1 MRGRSAPAAVNP
13 GFTIM
18 SYDLLIRNG
27 TVVDGSGA
35 PRRQADVA
43 VKDGIIAEIGKVS
56 GGAARVIDAGGLIV
70 APGFVD
76 PHTHY
81 DAQICWD
88 PQITSS
94 SWHGVTSV
102 VMGNCGVGLAPC
114 RPQAHDIAALDLV
127 NVEAIP
133 YDVLKRGITWDWES
147 FPSYLQ
153 AAGRRGSAINL
164 SFLAPLTP
172 FRHYVMGE
180 ESMERTA
187 TPQETEKI
195 AGLLREAVAAGAL
208 GWSLTTGIQHVGY
221 KGRPL
226 ACRLADRAELRAYAN
241 VLRDLGKGVI
251 EVTLTQNFG
260 HIQDHELDLLK
271 FLLDESG
278 RRVTWLAIFDLEDK
292 PEAATETLQRSEQ
305 LIKRGGVPQMT
316 CRPLIAEIEFKSGMA
331 FSLMRSWQPAVDQPP
346 EKLKQLYADADF
358 RRAVVEE
365 MSKGVLRRNFKRVE
379 VSDVGKPE
387 LKHLIGKSVA
397 DIARDRGREGYEFE
411 TMLDLAI
418 EDDLDISFAQSVFN
432 TNEERL
438 AKLINDPR
446 PMIGLSDAGA
456 HVTLLCDAGYCT
468 YLLGHWARDLQAI
481 TLEYAVKRITSE
493 PADFFGLKGRG
504 RLAVGN
510 AADIAIFDADK
521 VGSPRRGTMRS
532 DLPGGGKRLVMPAT
546 GVVHTVVNGTMVY
559 EDGRY
564 TGATP
569 GEVLRS

>member
-1 MRGRSAPAAVNP
+1 
-13 GFTIM
+13 M
-18 SYDLLIRNG
+18 SYDLLIKNG
-27 TVVDGSGA
+27 TVVDGTGS
-35 PRRQADVA
+35 PRRMADVA
-43 VKDGIIAEIGKVS
+43 VKDGRIAEIGS
-56 GGAARVIDAGGLIV
+56 INDGAKKTVDADGLIV

-88 PQITSS
+88 PQVTSS

-114 RPQAHDIAALDLV
+114 RPEAHDIAAQDLV

-133 YDVLKRGITWDWES
+133 YEVLKRGITWDWES
-147 FPSYLQ
+147 FPSYME
-153 AAGRRGSAINL
+153 AAGRRHSALNL
-164 SFLAPLTP
+164 GFLAPLTP
-172 FRHYVMGE
+172 FRHYAMGE
-180 ESMERTA
+180 ESMERPATA
-187 TPQETEKI
+187 PETAKI
-195 AGLLREAVAAGAL
+195 AALLREAVTAGAL
-208 GWSLTTGIQHVGY
+208 GFSHTTGIQHVGY

-226 ACRLADRAELRAYAN
+226 ACRMADRAELGAYAH

-292 PEAATETLQRSEQ
+292 PNAALETLQRSEA
-305 LIKRGGVPQMT
+305 LINRGGIPQMT

-346 EKLKQLYADADF
+346 EKLKQLYADPSF
-358 RRAVVEE
+358 RRAVVDE
-365 MSKGVLRRNFKRVE
+365 MEKGVLRRNWKRVE
-379 VSDVGKPE
+379 VCEVGKPE
-387 LKHLIGKSVA
+387 LQSLSGRTVSE
-397 DIARDRGREGYEFE
+397 IARERGRAGQEFE

-418 EDDLDISFAQSVFN
+418 EDDLNITFAQPVFN

-446 PMIGLSDAGA
+446 PMLGLSDAGA

-468 YLLGHWARDLQAI
+468 YLLGHWVREREAI

-493 PADFFGLKGRG
+493 PADFFGIQGRG
-504 RLAVGN
+504 RLKVGN
-510 AADIAIFDADK
+510 HADIAIFDPK
-521 VGSPRRGTMRS
+521 TVGSARRGTMKD

-546 GVVHTVVNGTMVY
+546 GVIHTFVNGTPVY
-559 EDGRY
+559 ENERY

-569 GEVLRS
+569 GEVLHS

>member
-1 MRGRSAPAAVNP
+1 M
-13 GFTIM
+13 
-18 SYDLLIRNG
+18 YDLLIKNG
-27 TVVDGSGA
+27 TVVDGTGA
-35 PRRQADVA
+35 PRQVADVA
-43 VKDGIIAEIGKVS
+43 VKDGVIAEIGKIS
-56 GGAARVIDAGGLIV
+56 DGAAQMVDAYGLVV

-88 PQITSS
+88 PQITCS

-114 RPQAHDIAALDLV
+114 RPKAQDIATLDLV

-147 FPSYLQ
+147 FPSYLE

-164 SFLAPLTP
+164 GFLAPLTP

-180 ESMERTA
+180 DSMERTA
-187 TPQETEKI
+187 TADERDKI
-195 AGLLREAVAAGAL
+195 SALLREALMAGAL
-208 GWSLTTGIQHVGY
+208 GVSHTTGVQHVGY

-226 ACRLADRAELRAYAN
+226 ACRLADRTELGAYAR

-251 EVTLTQNFG
+251 EITLTQNFG

-278 RRVTWLAIFDLEDK
+278 RRITWLAIFDLEDK
-292 PEAATETLQRSEQ
+292 PEASAETLQRSEP
-305 LIKRGGVPQMT
+305 LIKRGAIPQMT
-316 CRPLIAEIEFKSGMA
+316 CRPLIAEIEFKTGMS
-331 FSLMRSWQPAVDQPP
+331 FSLMKSWQPAVDQPP
-346 EKLKQLYADADF
+346 EKLKKLYADPQF
-358 RRAVVEE
+358 RAAVVDE
-365 MSKGVLRRNFKRVE
+365 MSRGILRRNWKRVE
-379 VSDVGKPE
+379 VCDVGRPE
-387 LKHLIGKSVA
+387 LKGLVGKTVA
-397 DIARDRGREGYEFE
+397 EIARDRAREGQEFE

-418 EDDLDISFAQSVFN
+418 EDDLNISFAQAIFN
-432 TNEERL
+432 NNEERL

-456 HVTLLCDAGYCT
+456 HVSLLCDAGYCT
-468 YLLGHWARDLQAI
+468 YLLGHWVRELEAI
-481 TLEYAVKRITSE
+481 TLEYAVKRLTSE

-504 RLAVGN
+504 RLAAGN
-510 AADIAIFDADK
+510 NADIAIFDPAT
-521 VGSPRRGTMRS
+521 VGSARRGTMTD
-532 DLPGGGKRLVMPAT
+532 DLPGGGKRLIMPAT
-546 GVVHTVVNGTMVY
+546 GVIHTFVNGVPVY
-559 EDGRY
+559 KDGRY

-569 GEVLRS
+569 GAVLHS

>member
-1 MRGRSAPAAVNP
+1 M
-13 GFTIM
+13 
-18 SYDLLIRNG
+18 YDLLIKNG
-27 TVVDGSGA
+27 TVVDGTGA
-35 PRRQADVA
+35 PRRVTDVA
-43 VKDGIIAEIGKVS
+43 VKDGVIAEIGKIS
-56 GGAARVIDAGGLIV
+56 DGAAQMVDAYGLVV

-88 PQITSS
+88 PQITCS

-114 RPQAHDIAALDLV
+114 RPKAHDIAALDLV

-147 FPSYLQ
+147 FPSYME

-164 SFLAPLTP
+164 GFLAPLTP

-180 ESMERTA
+180 DSMERAATA
-187 TPQETEKI
+187 DERDKI
-195 AGLLREAVAAGAL
+195 AALLREALTAGAL
-208 GWSLTTGIQHVGY
+208 GVSHTTGVQHVGY

-226 ACRLADRAELRAYAN
+226 ACRLADRTELGTYAR

-251 EVTLTQNFG
+251 EITLTQNFG

-278 RRVTWLAIFDLEDK
+278 RPITWLAIFDLEDK
-292 PEAATETLQRSEQ
+292 PQASAETLERAEP
-305 LIKRGGVPQMT
+305 LIKRGAIPQMT
-316 CRPLIAEIEFKSGMA
+316 CRPLIAEIEFKTGMS
-331 FSLMRSWQPAVDQPP
+331 FSLMKSWQPAVDQPP
-346 EKLKQLYADADF
+346 EKLKQLYADPEF
-358 RRAVVEE
+358 RAAVVDE
-365 MSKGVLRRNFKRVE
+365 MSRGILRRNWKRVE
-379 VSDVGKPE
+379 VCDVGRPE
-387 LKHLIGKSVA
+387 LKGLVGKTVA
-397 DIARDRGREGYEFE
+397 EIARDRGREGQEFE

-418 EDDLDISFAQSVFN
+418 EDDLNISFAQAIFN
-432 TNEERL
+432 NNEERL

-456 HVTLLCDAGYCT
+456 HVSLLCDAGYCT
-468 YLLGHWARDLQAI
+468 YLLGHWVRELEAI
-481 TLEYAVKRITSE
+481 TLEYAVKRLTSE

-510 AADIAIFDADK
+510 NADIAVFDPTT
-521 VGSPRRGTMRS
+521 VGSSRRGTMTD
-532 DLPGGGKRLVMPAT
+532 DLPGGGKRLIMPAT
-546 GVVHTVVNGTMVY
+546 GVIHTFVNGVPVY
-559 EDGRY
+559 KDGRY
-564 TGATP
+564 TGSTP
-569 GEVLRS
+569 GAILHS

>member
-1 MRGRSAPAAVNP
+1 
-13 GFTIM
+13 M
-18 SYDLLIRNG
+18 SNDLLIKNG
-27 TVVDGSGA
+27 TVVDGTGA
-35 PRRQADVA
+35 PRRVADVA
-43 VKDGIIAEIGKVS
+43 VKDGMVVEIGKVKDV
-56 GGAARVIDAGGLIV
+56 AAKTIDADGLIV

-114 RPQAHDIAALDLV
+114 RPQARDIAALDLV

-133 YDVLKRGITWDWES
+133 YDVLKRGITWDWET
-147 FPSYLQ
+147 FPSYLE
-153 AAGRRGSAINL
+153 AARHRGSAINL
-164 SFLAPLTP
+164 GFLAPLTP

-180 ESMERTA
+180 ESMDRAA
-187 TPQETEKI
+187 TPQETGKI
-195 AGLLREAVAAGAL
+195 AALLREAVVSGAL
-208 GWSLTTGIQHVGY
+208 GFSHTTGVQHVGY

-226 ACRLADRAELRAYAN
+226 ACRLADRSELGAYAH

-251 EVTLTQNFG
+251 EITLTQNFG
-260 HIQDHELDLLK
+260 HIQDHELDLLR
-271 FLLDESG
+271 FLLDEGG
-278 RRVTWLAIFDLEDK
+278 RPVTWLAIFDLEDK
-292 PEAATETLQRSEQ
+292 PQASAETLDRSES
-305 LIKRGGVPQMT
+305 LIKRGAIPQMT
-316 CRPLIAEIEFKSGMA
+316 CRPLIAEIEFKTGMA

-358 RRAVVEE
+358 RRAVIDE
-365 MSKGVLRRNFKRVE
+365 MNKGVLRRNFKRVE
-379 VSDVGKPE
+379 VCEVGKPE
-387 LKHLIGKSVA
+387 LKDLVGKSVA
-397 DIARDRGREGYEFE
+397 DIARERGCEGREFE
-411 TMLDLAI
+411 AMLDLAI
-418 EDDLDISFAQSVFN
+418 EDDLNITFAQAVFN

-456 HVTLLCDAGYCT
+456 HVSLLCDAGYCT
-468 YLLGHWARDLQAI
+468 YLLGHWVRELNAI
-481 TLEYAVKRITSE
+481 TLEYAVKRLTSE

-504 RLAVGN
+504 RLSVGDP
-510 AADIAIFDADK
+510 ADIAVFDANT
-521 VGSPRRGTMRS
+521 VGSARRGTMKD

-546 GVVHTVVNGTMVY
+546 GVIHTFVNGVPVY
-559 EDGRY
+559 QNERS

-569 GEVLRS
+569 GSVLHS

>member
-1 MRGRSAPAAVNP
+1 
-13 GFTIM
+13 M
-18 SYDLLIRNG
+18 SYDLLIKNG
-27 TVVDGSGA
+27 TVVDGTGA
-35 PRRQADVA
+35 PRRMDYGA
-43 VKDGIIAEIGKVS
+43 VKDGGGAEIGKIKD
-56 GGAARVIDAGGLIV
+56 GAKKTIDADGRLV

-114 RPQAHDIAALDLV
+114 RPAAHDIAALDLV

-133 YDVLKRGITWDWES
+133 YDVLKRGITWEWES

-153 AAGRRGSAINL
+153 AADRRGSAINL
-164 SFLAPLTP
+164 GFLAPLTP

-187 TPQETEKI
+187 NAGETEKI
-195 AGLLREAVAAGAL
+195 AALLREAVAAGAL
-208 GWSLTTGIQHVGY
+208 GFSHTTGIQHVGY

-226 ACRLADRAELRAYAN
+226 ACRLADRSELGAYAH

-271 FLLDESG
+271 FLLDESA
-278 RRVTWLAIFDLEDK
+278 RRVTWFAIFDLEDH
-292 PEAATETLQRSEQ
+292 PNASTETLQRAEP

-331 FSLMRSWQPAVDQPP
+331 FSLMRSWQAAVDQPP
-346 EKLKQLYADADF
+346 EKLKKIYADPQF
-358 RRAVVEE
+358 RSAVVDE
-365 MSKGVLRRNFKRVE
+365 MNKGVLRRNFKRVE
-379 VSDVGKPE
+379 VSDVGNPE
-387 LKHLIGKSVA
+387 LKGLIGRNVA
-397 DIARDRGREGYEFE
+397 DIARERGCEGREFE

-418 EDDLDISFAQSVFN
+418 EDDLNISFAQPIFN

-438 AKLINDPR
+438 P
-446 PMIGLSDAGA
+446 
-456 HVTLLCDAGYCT
+456 
-468 YLLGHWARDLQAI
+468 
-481 TLEYAVKRITSE
+481 
-493 PADFFGLKGRG
+493 PAQ
-504 RLAVGN
+504 
-510 AADIAIFDADK
+510 
-521 VGSPRRGTMRS
+521 
-532 DLPGGGKRLVMPAT
+532 
-546 GVVHTVVNGTMVY
+546 H
-559 EDGRY
+559 
-564 TGATP
+564 
-569 GEVLRS
+569 

>member
-1 MRGRSAPAAVNP
+1 
-13 GFTIM
+13 M
-18 SYDLLIRNG
+18 SFDLLIKNG
-27 TVVDGSGA
+27 TVVDGTGA
-35 PRRQADVA
+35 PRRRADVA
-43 VKDGIIAEIGKVS
+43 VKDGLIAEIGKVS
-56 GGAARVIDAGGLIV
+56 DGAKKTIDADGLIV

-133 YDVLKRGITWDWES
+133 YEVLKRGITWDWES
-147 FPSYLQ
+147 FPSYLE
-153 AAGRRGSAINL
+153 AARKRGASINL
-164 SFLAPLTP
+164 GFLAPLTP

-187 TPQETEKI
+187 NAYETKKI
-195 AGLLREAVAAGAL
+195 AALLREAVAAGAL
-208 GWSLTTGIQHVGY
+208 GFSHTTGVQHVGY

-226 ACRLADRAELRAYAN
+226 ACRLADRGELGAYAN
-241 VLRDLGKGVI
+241 VLRELGKGVI

-292 PEAATETLQRSEQ
+292 PHASAETLERAEP

-331 FSLMRSWQPAVDQPP
+331 FSLMRSWQPAVGQPP

-358 RRAVVEE
+358 RRNVVEE

-387 LKHLIGKSVA
+387 LKGLIGKSVA
-397 DIARDRGREGYEFE
+397 DIARERGREGNEFE

-418 EDDLDISFAQSVFN
+418 EDDLNISFSQAVFN

-456 HVTLLCDAGYCT
+456 HVSLLCDAGYCT
-468 YLLGHWARDLQAI
+468 YLLGHWVRELNAI
-481 TLEYAVKRITSE
+481 TLEYAVKRLTSE

-504 RLAVGN
+504 RLSVGN
-510 AADIAIFDADK
+510 SADVAIFDANT
-521 VGSPRRGTMRS
+521 VGSARRGTMKD

-546 GVVHTVVNGTMVY
+546 GVIHTVVNGVPVY

-569 GEVLRS
+569 GTVLHS

>member
-1 MRGRSAPAAVNP
+1 
-13 GFTIM
+13 M
-18 SYDLLIRNG
+18 SYDLLIKNG
-27 TVVDGSGA
+27 TVVDGTGA
-35 PRRQADVA
+35 PRRMADVA
-43 VKDGIIAEIGKVS
+43 VQDGMIAEIGKIKD
-56 GGAARVIDAGGLIV
+56 GAKKTIDADGLIV

-133 YDVLKRGITWDWES
+133 YEVLKRGITWDWES

-153 AAGRRGSAINL
+153 AAGKRGSAINL
-164 SFLAPLTP
+164 GFLAPLTP

-187 TPQETEKI
+187 TADETAKI
-195 AGLLREAVAAGAL
+195 SALLREAVTAGAL

-226 ACRLADRAELRAYAN
+226 ACRLADRAELGSYAR

-271 FLLDESG
+271 FLLDGSG

-292 PEAATETLQRSEQ
+292 PQAATETLQRSEE

-346 EKLKQLYADADF
+346 EKLKQLYADPEF
-358 RRAVVEE
+358 RRAVVDE

-379 VSDVGKPE
+379 VSDVGKHE
-387 LKHLIGKSVA
+387 LKSLVGRSVA

-418 EDDLDISFAQSVFN
+418 EDDLNISFAQSVFN

-438 AKLINDPR
+438 GKLINDPR

-468 YLLGHWARDLQAI
+468 YLLGHWVRDLNAI

-493 PADFFGLKGRG
+493 PADFFGLRGRG
-504 RLAVGN
+504 RLNVGGH
-510 AADIAIFDADK
+510 ADLAIFDAAT
-521 VGSPRRGTMRS
+521 VGSARRGTMKD

-546 GVVHTVVNGTMVY
+546 GVIHTVVNGVPVY
-559 EDGRY
+559 ENEHY
-564 TGATP
+564 TGTTP
-569 GEVLRS
+569 GTVLHS

>member
-1 MRGRSAPAAVNP
+1 
-13 GFTIM
+13 M

-27 TVVDGSGA
+27 TVVDGTGA
-35 PRRQADVA
+35 PRRLADVA
-43 VKDGIIAEIGKVS
+43 VKDGVVAEIGKVS
-56 GGAARVIDAGGLIV
+56 DGAARTIDAADLIV

-88 PQITSS
+88 PQVTSS

-114 RPQAHDIAALDLV
+114 RPQVHDIAAQDLV
-127 NVEAIP
+127 NVEGIP
-133 YDVLKRGITWDWES
+133 FDVLKRGITWDWET
-147 FPSYLQ
+147 FPSYME

-180 ESMERTA
+180 ESMDRAA
-187 TPQETEKI
+187 TPAETEKI
-195 AGLLREAVAAGAL
+195 AALLRDAVAAGAL
-208 GWSLTTGIQHVGY
+208 GFSHTTGIQHVGY

-226 ACRLADRAELRAYAN
+226 ACRLADRAELGTYART
-241 VLRDLGKGVI
+241 LRELGKGVI
-251 EVTLTQNFG
+251 EITLTQNFG

-278 RRVTWLAIFDLEDK
+278 RRVTWLAIFDRDDQ
-292 PEAATETLQRSEQ
+292 PGASAETLERSEA
-305 LIKRGGVPQMT
+305 LIKRGGIPQMT
-316 CRPLIAEIEFKSGMA
+316 CRPLITEFDLKSSFG
-331 FSLMRSWQPAVDQPP
+331 FSMMKSWQPACDQPP
-346 EKLKQLYADADF
+346 EKLKQIYADPDF
-358 RRAVVEE
+358 RRAVVDE
-365 MSKGVLRRNFKRVE
+365 MKRGVFRRNWERMEFCE
-379 VSDVGKPE
+379 VGKPE
-387 LKHLIGKSVA
+387 LKPLIGKSVA
-397 DIARDRGREGYEFE
+397 QVARERGRVGQEFE
-411 TMLDLAI
+411 MVLDLAI
-418 EDDLDISFAQSVFN
+418 EDDLNISLSQAVFN

-446 PMIGLSDAGA
+446 PMLGLSDAGA
-456 HVTLLCDAGYCT
+456 HVNLLCDAGYCT
-468 YLLGHWARDLQAI
+468 YLLGHWVRELQAI

-493 PADFFGLKGRG
+493 PADFFGLHGRG

-510 AADIAIFDADK
+510 AADIAIFDANT
-521 VGSPRRGTMRS
+521 VGSSRRGTMKD

-546 GVVHTVVNGTMVY
+546 GVIHTVVNGAMVY
-559 EDGRY
+559 ENGRY

>member
-1 MRGRSAPAAVNP
+1 M
-13 GFTIM
+13 F
-18 SYDLLIRNG
+18 DLLIRHG
-27 TVVDGSGA
+27 TVVDGTGA
-35 PRRQADVA
+35 SRRIADVA
-43 VKDGIIAEIGKVS
+43 VKDGVIREIGRVKE
-56 GGAARVIDAGGLIV
+56 GAARVIDAEGLIV

-114 RPQAHDIAALDLV
+114 RPQAHDIAAQDLV

-133 YDVLKRGITWDWES
+133 YEVLKRGITWDWES
-147 FPSYLQ
+147 FPSYLD
-153 AAGRRGSAINL
+153 AARRRHSAINL

-187 TPQETEKI
+187 TAEETKKI
-195 AGLLREAVAAGAL
+195 AALLREAIDAGAL
-208 GWSLTTGIQHVGY
+208 GFSHTTGVQHVGY

-226 ACRLADRAELRAYAN
+226 ACRLADRSELGAYAR
-241 VLRDLGKGVI
+241 VLRDAGKGVI
-251 EVTLTQNFG
+251 EITLTQNFG
-260 HIQDHELDLLK
+260 HIQDHELELLK
-271 FLLDESG
+271 FLLDESA
-278 RRVTWLAIFDLEDK
+278 RPVTWLAIFDLEDQ
-292 PEAATETLQRSEQ
+292 PNASSETLQRSEE

-316 CRPLIAEIEFKSGMA
+316 CRPLIAEIEFKTGMS
-331 FSLMRSWQPAVDQPP
+331 FSLMRSWQPAVGQPP
-346 EKLKQLYADADF
+346 EKLKQLYADAGF
-358 RRAVVEE
+358 RRAVVDE
-365 MSKGVLRRNFKRVE
+365 MNRGALRRNFKRVE
-379 VSDVGKPE
+379 VSDVGNS
-387 LKHLIGKSVA
+387 KHKDLIGKSVA
-397 DIARDRGREGYEFE
+397 EIAKARGAEGREFE

-418 EDDLDISFAQSVFN
+418 EDDLNISFAQPIFN

-456 HVTLLCDAGYCT
+456 HVSLLCDAGYCT
-468 YLLGHWARDLQAI
+468 YLLGHWVRELKAI

-493 PADFFGLKGRG
+493 PADFFGLRDRG
-504 RLAVGN
+504 RLKVGSK
-510 AADIAIFDADK
+510 ADVAIFDANT
-521 VGSPRRGTMRS
+521 VGSARRGTMTN
-532 DLPGGGKRLVMPAT
+532 DLPGGGQRLVMPAK
-546 GVVHTVVNGTMVY
+546 GVIHTAVNGVMVY
-559 EDGRY
+559 EDGHY

-569 GEVLRS
+569 GEVLHS

>member
-1 MRGRSAPAAVNP
+1 
-13 GFTIM
+13 
-18 SYDLLIRNG
+18 
-27 TVVDGSGA
+27 
-35 PRRQADVA
+35 
-43 VKDGIIAEIGKVS
+43 
-56 GGAARVIDAGGLIV
+56 
-70 APGFVD
+70 
-76 PHTHY
+76 
-81 DAQICWD
+81 
-88 PQITSS
+88 
-94 SWHGVTSV
+94 
-102 VMGNCGVGLAPC
+102 MGNCGVGLAPC

-164 SFLAPLTP
+164 GFLAPLTP

-180 ESMERTA
+180 ESMERAATA
-187 TPQETEKI
+187 DETGKI

-226 ACRLADRAELRAYAN
+226 ACRLADRAELGAYSH
-241 VLRDLGKGVI
+241 VLRELGKGVI

-278 RRVTWLAIFDLEDK
+278 RKVTWLAIFDLEDK
-292 PEAATETLQRSEQ
+292 PQAALETLQRSEA

-331 FSLMRSWQPAVDQPP
+331 FSLMKSWQPAVDQPP
-346 EKLKQLYADADF
+346 EKLKQLYADPDF
-358 RRAVVEE
+358 RRAVVDE
-365 MSKGVLRRNFKRVE
+365 MNKGVLRRNFKRVE

-387 LKHLIGKSVA
+387 LKGLIGRSVA

-418 EDDLDISFAQSVFN
+418 EDDLNISFAQSVFN

-468 YLLGHWARDLQAI
+468 YLLGHWVRDLNAI
-481 TLEYAVKRITSE
+481 TLEYAIKRLTSE

-504 RLAVGN
+504 RLNVGSN
-510 AADIAIFDADK
+510 ADIAIFDANT
-521 VGSPRRGTMRS
+521 VGSARRGTLKD

-546 GVVHTVVNGTMVY
+546 GVIHTVVNGVPVY
-559 EDGRY
+559 ENERY

-569 GEVLRS
+569 GTVLHS

>member
-1 MRGRSAPAAVNP
+1 
-13 GFTIM
+13 M
-18 SYDLLIRNG
+18 SHDLIIKNG
-27 TVVDGSGA
+27 TVVDGTGA
-35 PRRQADVA
+35 PRRGADVA
-43 VKDGIIAEIGKVS
+43 VKDGVIVEVGKIRDS
-56 GGAARVIDAGGLIV
+56 AAKTINADGLIV

-76 PHTHY
+76 PHTHF

-88 PQITSS
+88 SQITPS

-147 FPSYLQ
+147 FPSYLD
-153 AAGRRGSAINL
+153 AAERRGSAINL

-180 ESMERTA
+180 ESMERAA
-187 TPQETEKI
+187 TEQEREKI
-195 AGLLREAVAAGAL
+195 AGLLHQAVAAGAL
-208 GWSLTTGIQHVGY
+208 GFSFTTGIQHVGY

-226 ACRLADRAELRAYAN
+226 ACRLADRTELGAYAN
-241 VLRDLGKGVI
+241 VLRELGKGVI
-251 EVTLTQNFG
+251 EITLTQKPG
-260 HIQDHELDLLK
+260 TIQDHELDLLK
-271 FLLDESG
+271 FMLDESG
-278 RRVTWLAIFDLEDK
+278 RRVTWLAVLDIEDK
-292 PEAATETLQRSEQ
+292 PQGGAETLQRSEE
-305 LIKRGGVPQMT
+305 LIRRGGIPQVS

-331 FSLMRSWQPAVDQPP
+331 FSLMRAWQPAVGQPP
-346 EKLKQLYADADF
+346 EKLKQIYADPDF
-358 RRAVVEE
+358 RRAVLDE
-365 MSKGVLRRNFKRVE
+365 MGQGVFGRNWKRVE
-379 VSDVGKPE
+379 VCDVGRPE
-387 LKHLIGKSVA
+387 LTHLVGKTVA
-397 DIARDRGREGYEFE
+397 EIARDRGREGQEFE

-418 EDDLDISFAQSVFN
+418 EYDLNISFAQPLFN
-432 TNEERL
+432 NNEERL

-446 PMIGLSDAGA
+446 AMIGLSDAGA

-468 YLLGHWARDLQAI
+468 YLLGHWVRELNAI
-481 TLEYAVKRITSE
+481 TLEYAVKRLTSE

-510 AADIAIFDADK
+510 HADIAVFDAAT
-521 VGSPRRGTMRS
+521 VGSSRRGTMTA

-546 GVVHTVVNGTMVY
+546 GVIHTFVNGVPVY